1 MRFFN
6 FYTLT
11 SLIIFFSLTNAYGFT
26 IKSGQVLSSDGK
38 VYDFASPA
46 EQQKL
51 MEKYEAGG
59 DQVGVF
65 NKNLFIMQDDGI
77 IAVPMGKITGIGK
90 DELNEVINDAFKEYE
105 VKTVKKYVE
114 MPPEDI
120 AKMDAEKLAKVPPK
134 AMAQMG
140 EGQIKAIKPEAM
152 AKFKPEQMGALPPQV
167 IQHFRPEHFAV
178 LPPEVFGEMKVDMLN
193 AIDPK
198 AFENINPDQMQ
209 KLLSHNLCQ
218 GRNLYHLY
226 QVEAQIFKC
235 LN

>member
-1 MRFFN
+1 MKFFN

-46 EQQKL
+46 EQQQL
-51 MEKYEAGG
+51 REKYEAGG

-120 AKMDAEKLAKVPPK
+120 AKMDAKKLSKEGLRQEGFNILTGAIGRIGGTADSSYGVPNTFIGRSATNIGKGLKKGLTFAKK
-134 AMAQMG
+134 R
-140 EGQIKAIKPEAM
+140 
-152 AKFKPEQMGALPPQV
+152 L
-167 IQHFRPEHFAV
+167 
-178 LPPEVFGEMKVDMLN
+178 
-193 AIDPK
+193 
-198 AFENINPDQMQ
+198 
-209 KLLSHNLCQ
+209 
-218 GRNLYHLY
+218 
-226 QVEAQIFKC
+226 
-235 LN
+235 

>member
-1 MRFFN
+1 MFWIVKLFFEFLYFN
-6 FYTLT
+6 N
-11 SLIIFFSLTNAYGFT
+11 LIYLFSLTNAYGFT

-59 DQVGVF
+59 DQPVGVF

-114 MPPEDI
+114 MP
-120 AKMDAEKLAKVPPK
+120 
-134 AMAQMG
+134 
-140 EGQIKAIKPEAM
+140 
-152 AKFKPEQMGALPPQV
+152 
-167 IQHFRPEHFAV
+167 
-178 LPPEVFGEMKVDMLN
+178 MK
-193 AIDPK
+193 I
-198 AFENINPDQMQ
+198 
-209 KLLSHNLCQ
+209 
-218 GRNLYHLY
+218 
-226 QVEAQIFKC
+226 
-235 LN
+235 

>member
-1 MRFFN
+1 MEVINEVFN

-11 SLIIFFSLTNAYGFT
+11 SLIIFFSLNNAYGFT
-26 IKSGQVLSSDGK
+26 IKSGQVLSSDGN

-114 MPPEDI
+114 MPPEEI
-120 AKMDAEKLAKVPPK
+120 AKMDAKNYLKYLQKLWHKWVK
-134 AMAQMG
+134 ARLSY
-140 EGQIKAIKPEAM
+140 KPEAM
-152 AKFKPEQMGALPPQV
+152 ANLSQNRWELCLHKLFNILNQNTLPY
-167 IQHFRPEHFAV
+167 F
-178 LPPEVFGEMKVDMLN
+178 
-193 AIDPK
+193 
-198 AFENINPDQMQ
+198 
-209 KLLSHNLCQ
+209 LLKYL
-218 GRNLYHLY
+218 
-226 QVEAQIFKC
+226 VK
-235 LN
+235 